1 MTTDDYRQVQV
12 MGSVDFVPFYPPDNA
27 KPVLEDM
34 CGTPGSNW
42 LNQMNIVGTLL
53 GDERNHLSQ
62 GHHVEVNMR
71 DDGTNDLRPRTAI
84 IELLDRLQNAGV
96 VKQYALTLVHD
107 EGLESLQSA

>member
-1 MTTDDYRQVQV
+1 MTTDDYRA
-12 MGSVDFVPFYPPDNA
+12 GNGNTKRSFYPPDNA

-84 IELLDRLQNAGV
+84 INCEPPPKCRCRQAV
-96 VKQYALTLVHD
+96 CAHA
-107 EGLESLQSA
+107 SA